1 MANNHDSKMKEAQA
15 KEKALNETGSISE
28 VSGWDLIKAGVAKL
42 TNKAAEIKEAHVSS
56 DPKTRE
62 QQRYIRNVDRANL
75 RSESGAI
82 AGAVAQQGLKVVDIA
97 YGAAKGIV
105 KEVIPSK
112 PKVESKKDKSKSS
125 NSQD

>member
-125 NSQD
+125 KSQD

>member
-1 MANNHDSKMKEAQA
+1 MANNHDSKLKEAQA
-15 KEKALNETGSISE
+15 KEAALNETGSISE
-28 VSGWDLIKAGVAKL
+28 ASGWDLIKAGVAKL

-62 QQRYIRNVDRANL
+62 EQRYIRSVDRANL

-125 NSQD
+125 NS